1 MRLSFRNFIVLYLVL
16 ISFPIGAQEQTP
28 DGGVVYF
35 LRNQN
40 IWIHDLKSGRD
51 RQITHDKKISS
62 YTVSHSGNQI
72 AYALDDGQL
81 YILDLINN
89 KETLLLKKTS
99 LTDPSFSPKDDQLV
113 FSCSVSD
120 KPYFLSNTFGF
131 VHHIWLLDIKTKKA
145 IDLTD
150 SRYHHVNAKWSPDGK
165 WLSYSAMVD
174 PWWTMFR
181 DAPWVI
187 YLMNVD
193 VKKDLAIK
201 IGKGD
206 DSKWVDS
213 KRLSISDNRLF
224 KVYDV
229 QTRAVVKEF
238 NIDDPCSGNY
248 SFGPT
253 IETIYYQAFC
263 GGEGERPI
271 IKMFDIK
278 SRKKKE
284 LIIDGENPFYVK

>member
-1 MRLSFRNFIVLYLVL
+1 MRLSFRDFMVIYLVL

-35 LRNQN
+35 LRNHN
-40 IWIHDLKSGRD
+40 IWVHDLKSGQG
-51 RQITHDKKISS
+51 RQITHDKKIST

-81 YILDLINN
+81 YILDLIDN
-89 KETLLLKKTS
+89 KETLFLKKTS
-99 LTDPSFSPKDDQLV
+99 LADPSFSPKDDQLV
-113 FSCSVSD
+113 FTCSVPD
-120 KPYFLSNTFGF
+120 DPYFLSNTFGF
-131 VHHIWLLDIKTKKA
+131 VYHIWLLDIKTKKA
-145 IDLTD
+145 IDLTE
-150 SRYHHVNAKWSPDGK
+150 SRYHHINAKWSPDGK

-181 DAPWVI
+181 DVPWEI
-187 YLMNVD
+187 YLMNVND
-193 VKKDLAIK
+193 KKDLAIK
-201 IGKGD
+201 IGKGK

-213 KRLSISDNRLF
+213 KRLFISDNRLF

-238 NIDDPCSGNY
+238 NIDDPCSGDY

-253 IETIYYQAFC
+253 METIYYQAFC
-263 GGEGERPI
+263 GGEGERPV
-271 IKMFDIK
+271 IKMFDLK

-284 LIIDGENPFYVK
+284 LIFDGENPLYVK